1 MEKMLFFNYFRS
13 WLRIGFRNH
22 AASWKEVFV
31 TKIGGFQLMVIVTKD
46 LVLDAAEVLYPLL
59 FTQIC

>member
-1 MEKMLFFNYFRS
+1 M
-13 WLRIGFRNH
+13 
-22 AASWKEVFV
+22 